1 MIYWLY
7 LGIAIVAEVFGT
19 VSLKLSNGF
28 EVVGYVISTAVC
40 YTLSFWLLAL
50 ALKGIE
56 LSMAYAVWAGV
67 GTAVV
72 AIVGIAIFHESL
84 NVIKVLSILAIVTGV
99 VGLHLA
105 DKSIAA

>member
-7 LGIAIVAEVFGT
+7 LGVAIVAEVLGT

-28 EVVGYVISTAVC
+28 EIVGYVLSTAVC

-56 LSMAYAVWAGV
+56 LGMAYAVWAGI

-72 AIVGIAIFHESL
+72 AIVGIAIFNESL
-84 NVIKVLSILAIVTGV
+84 NLIKVLSILAIVVGV
-99 VGLHLA
+99 VGIHLA
-105 DKSIAA
+105 DKSLAV

>member
-7 LGIAIVAEVFGT
+7 LGIAIVAGVLGT
-19 VSLKLSNGF
+19 ISLKLSNGF
-28 EVVGYVISTAVC
+28 EIVGYVFSTAVC

-56 LSMAYAVWAGV
+56 LGMAYAVWAGV

-72 AIVGIAIFHESL
+72 AIVGVAVFNESL
-84 NVIKVLSILAIVTGV
+84 NLIKVLSILAIVAGV
-99 VGLHLA
+99 IGIHLA
-105 DKSIAA
+105 DKSLAA